1 MIPSLPPR
9 VDSIL
14 LYEKS
19 QLRLDSKRNIK
30 TYEQWDAIRD
40 KEKVG
45 GVRGLLKRLS
55 GPMIALEA
63 DYFIPV
69 IIMTPGSSSLIQH
82 IWFIARV
89 IFNKITFGIGGID
102 NDPERV
108 RFEYEKSKAT
118 RKHDKDLIKM
128 AEKLNQPLTAAE
140 KLNQQAP
147 ATPPRSTTRSVVAIT
162 PASIKQDLKNG
173 NDSAL
178 IECLKDPELLQKVL
192 HQVGFIPGRNGQES
206 NSSSTLV
213 SISRSPSP
221 MDSSIDSS
229 ILKNWVMP
237 D

>member
-9 VDSIL
+9 VDSKL
-14 LYEKS
+14 LYEDS
-19 QLRLDSKRNIK
+19 PLLLDSKRNIK

-82 IWFIARV
+82 IWFIARI

-102 NDPERV
+102 NDFERV

-118 RKHDKDLIKM
+118 VQDDEDLIRK
-128 AEKLNQPLTAAE
+128 AEEWNQL
-140 KLNQQAP
+140 AP
-147 ATPPRSTTRSVVAIT
+147 ATPPRSTTRIITAIT

-173 NDSAL
+173 KDSAL
-178 IECLKDPELLQKVL
+178 VACLRDPEILQKIL
-192 HQVGFIPGRNGQES
+192 NEVGFIPGRNGQES

-221 MDSSIDSS
+221 KDSGFGSS
-229 ILKNWVMP
+229 LLESWVMP